1 MIRNYELM
9 IDCLA
14 LGVDPDVEAARIKN
28 TQAQDKFDRL
38 PEFPVTSI
46 RTFTLATGYINEAQ
60 RLYVKAMH
68 NQLAKSGYFGREN
81 VDENNKPVSPFLDK
95 FKKRYVAEGVYELM
109 DEKQPA
115 RLNLD
120 RWVEHLNEQEWE
132 KLQERYA
139 QIDHAHGVVS
149 PELAVNLKETARLD
163 AEQNIRDRNRDHLN
177 SKLQPLEVK
186 DAEVDEVDIQVL
198 KALTDALVSLTRV
211 LDNMAGTTL
220 VPKPVPNPEVI

>member
-9 IDCLA
+9 IDCLE

-120 RWVEHLNEQEWE
+120 RWVEHLN
-132 KLQERYA
+132 
-139 QIDHAHGVVS
+139 
-149 PELAVNLKETARLD
+149 
-163 AEQNIRDRNRDHLN
+163 